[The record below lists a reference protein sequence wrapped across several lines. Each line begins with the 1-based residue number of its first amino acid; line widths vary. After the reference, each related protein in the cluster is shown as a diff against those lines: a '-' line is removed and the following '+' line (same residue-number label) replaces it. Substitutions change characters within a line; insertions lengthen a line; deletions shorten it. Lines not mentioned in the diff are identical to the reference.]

1 MGYKEKM
8 KEEKKRVQR
17 NVMELFLNTETGDKK
32 KIRIKKSN
40 HEIKLL
46 DKPSIT
52 QLQRKTI
59 SS

>member
-1 MGYKEKM
+1 M